1 MERHPIVTLRVAQ
14 VPGGAAAHVR
24 RHGRGHERG
33 AVDKAIVSLLF
44 QRGLRRSEA
53 AALRWADVQDA
64 TDGRGVRVYVRRPGR
79 RCGGRAAIS
88 RTGAPW
94 RFASSATGVP
104 CSAQGCVRSR
114 QIRCSAA
121 STVGRW
127 RAVSPPPGPPAST
140 VGSPGPAGGRLTH
153 PTSSVSGSSRAAPR
167 RARRPL
173 RGAADRRQTHDNQL
187 TGSIPAEL
195 GNLPSQVQ
203 LQYNQLTG
211 CIPSSSI
218 SILYRR
224 RATGR
229 PRA

>member
-127 RAVSPPPGPPAST
+127 RAVSPPPGPARIDGRIT
-140 VGSPGPAGGRLTH
+140 RTGGRSSYSSDIISFRLV
-153 PTSSVSGSSRAAPR
+153 PGRSAKSSPATSRSC
-167 RARRPL
+167 RPS
-173 RGAADRRQTHDNQL
+173 AD
-187 TGSIPAEL
+187 S
-195 GNLPSQVQ
+195 
-203 LQYNQLTG
+203 
-211 CIPSSSI
+211 
-218 SILYRR
+218 
-224 RATGR
+224 
-229 PRA
+229 